1 VSKPSVQYT
10 AEARQLKIEGDVV
23 LSVTFLASGQV
34 RVESVVRGL
43 GHGLDDEARRVAQ
56 QIRFHPATHGGH
68 AVDLTTKITISFQLA
83 QG

>member
-1 VSKPSVQYT
+1 
-10 AEARQLKIEGDVV
+10 
-23 LSVTFLASGQV
+23 V

-43 GHGLDDEARRVAQ
+43 WHGLDDEARRVAQ